1 MGVKNGQVYKYP
13 SRRWKKAKRPPG
25 HRNLLD
31 DPYLELVKNSK
42 HRVFLNVV
50 FRMIEDSQSR
60 EALER
65 LFEQEEAFASF
76 KEIKDEGL

>member
-1 MGVKNGQVYKYP
+1 MPISLKN
-13 SRRWKKAKRPPG
+13 
-25 HRNLLD
+25 
-31 DPYLELVKNSK
+31 
-42 HRVFLNVV
+42 FI

-76 KEIKDEGL
+76 KEIKDEGP